1 MAPLAPV
8 EVIERR
14 RRGEPIDADSITAFM
29 RAWLD
34 GVADDA
40 QMAAWCMAAALEPA
54 RLEEVDALARALVAS
69 GDRLDLSS
77 FGVTGDLQSTGAVGD
92 TAPLVALPLAA
103 ALGVPMGV
111 IGARG
116 VGSTG
121 GLLDKLAAI
130 PGMSTQLALEA
141 FVRQVRD
148 VGCAV
153 IAPGPRLVSAAT
165 RFDALR
171 DATATGSGV
180 APTVATV
187 MARAIAGGA
196 GVVAVPVPAGTA
208 GAIASDDEARDS
220 LALARSIG
228 EPWGRRVH
236 GVVVA
241 ADAPLSPCVG
251 NALEVREAARVLGGE
266 GSPGV
271 RAQAIALA
279 AGLVEAAGIAAE
291 GEGEGRAT
299 AALDGGSALDMA
311 ERWVAGQGGDP
322 AAWTDATRLPD
333 ARELRTVTAAEA
345 GYVSAIDPRMVAEAA
360 RWAGAGRLHAAQVI
374 DPAAGV
380 EIHVAPGDEVALGE
394 PLLTVHAC
402 DAWLAD
408 RGRDIAAAAVGI
420 QGHPPEGDA

>member
-29 RAWLD
+29 RSWLD

-54 RLEEVDALARALVAS
+54 RLEEVDALARALVAV

-103 ALGVPMGV
+103 ALGVPMGC

-116 VGSTG
+116 VGYAG
-121 GLLDKLAAI
+121 GLLDKLSSI

-153 IAPGPRLVSAAT
+153 VAPGPRLVGAAT

-171 DATATGSGV
+171 DATATGGGV

-187 MARAIAGGA
+187 MARVIAAGA
-196 GVVAVPVPAGTA
+196 GVVAIPVPAGPGGVVA
-208 GAIASDDEARDS
+208 DEDAAREVLD
-220 LALARSIG
+220 LARMIG

-236 GVVVA
+236 GTAVPA
-241 ADAPLSPCVG
+241 AAPMGRCVG
-251 NALEVREAARVLGGE
+251 NALEVREAGEVLNGG
-266 GSPGV
+266 GPPDI
-271 RAQAIALA
+271 RAQAVAIAAGLAEAAGVAAAGEGAARAEATLDDGGALA
-279 AGLVEAAGIAAE
+279 A
-291 GEGEGRAT
+291 
-299 AALDGGSALDMA
+299 A
-311 ERWVAGQGGDP
+311 ERWVGAQGGDP
-322 AAWTDATRLPD
+322 GAWSTPDLLPGAAV
-333 ARELRTVTAAEA
+333 LRTVTAPRA
-345 GYVSAIDPRMVAEAA
+345 GHVTAIDPRPVGEAA
-360 RWAGAGRLHAAQVI
+360 RWAGAGRLHAAQVL

-380 EIHVAPGDEVALGE
+380 ELHVAVGARVEPGE

-402 DAWLAD
+402 DAWLAE
-408 RGRDIAAAAVGI
+408 RGMSIAAGAVSI
-420 QGHPPEGDA
+420 TDTAPEADA